1 MAKQYP
7 NRSDLRNPTKKLA
20 AKAAPGQ
27 TYGEAGKQIAAQQ
40 QIPMAASPQPAV
52 APPQTAV
59 ERPRPGQFGP
69 LDRPTERPD
78 EPLTAGA
85 PFGPGRTTQVSGYA
99 GVRNSDPILD
109 ELRALYAAYPS
120 EELADMLD
128 SYLREGY

>member
-52 APPQTAV
+52 TPPQTTV

-128 SYLREGY
+128 SYIREGY